1 MIGEGGGAIWLITVD
16 GRQPELSVGMNFIEL
31 QRLAARLGLESALNL
46 DGGGSTT
53 LVVKGAIMNKP
64 SDAAGPRPVSD
75 AILVKSR

>member
-1 MIGEGGGAIWLITVD
+1 MTFAELIGLCTRLDLRDAI
-16 GRQPELSVGMNFIEL
+16 
-31 QRLAARLGLESALNL
+31 NL

>member
-1 MIGEGGGAIWLITVD
+1 MWLAAID
-16 GRQPELSVGMNFIEL
+16 GRQPDHSIGMTVRGADWVVH
-31 QRLAARLGLESALNL
+31 QARSPDAINL